1 MFFGRRSQGLFG
13 GPCLFIESMRTIVYV
28 DEFNLYYRAL
38 KTSLS
43 GGWIFRYCLGRC
55 YGENHDIE
63 LVRYFTARVKH
74 TSKNPSQ
81 AQRQDIY
88 LKALQKYRSNVE
100 IHFGSFLTHR
110 IRRPLANSKEKQK
123 MVWVLDTKEKSS
135 DVNLA
140 VHLLNDAWLGKCDC
154 AILVSNDSDI
164 AEAMRLVKQQHPK
177 ILLGLVTPGSGK
189 RSDKLKRYADFTL
202 RIREST
208 LNDSQLPNPIPR
220 TNIYKPKSW

>member
-1 MFFGRRSQGLFG
+1 
-13 GPCLFIESMRTIVYV
+13 
-28 DEFNLYYRAL
+28 
-38 KTSLS
+38 
-43 GGWIFRYCLGRC
+43 
-55 YGENHDIE
+55 
-63 LVRYFTARVKH
+63 
-74 TSKNPSQ
+74 
-81 AQRQDIY
+81 
-88 LKALQKYRSNVE
+88 
-100 IHFGSFLTHR
+100 
-110 IRRPLANSKEKQK
+110 

-140 VHLLNDAWLGKCDC
+140 VHLLNDAWRGKCDC

-208 LNDSQLPNPIPR
+208 LNDSQLPDPIPQ
-220 TNIYKPKSW
+220 TSIHKPKGW

>member
-1 MFFGRRSQGLFG
+1 MFFGHRSQGLFG

-28 DEFNLYYRAL
+28 DGFNLYYRAL
-38 KTSLS
+38 KNKP
-43 GGWIFRYCLGRC
+43 FRWLDLPLLFGKML
-55 YGENHDIE
+55 GENHDIE

-74 TSKNPSQ
+74 TSKNPSR

-110 IRRPLANSKEKQK
+110 IRRPLANSKGKQK
-123 MVWVLDTKEKSS
+123 MVWVLDTKEKSP

-140 VHLLNDAWLGKCDC
+140 VHLLNDAWRGKCDC

-177 ILLGLVTPGSGK
+177 ILLGLVTPGKG
-189 RSDKLKRYADFTL
+189 
-202 RIREST
+202 E
-208 LNDSQLPNPIPR
+208 
-220 TNIYKPKSW
+220 